1 MYRHLC
7 GVIKMPNEEQFVE
20 VNKMQDNQFREV
32 TKLQKEYI
40 DAAACRED
48 FMNAVY
54 DICSDDDTNDRANQI
69 IDVFDS
75 LPAADVTEVKHG
87 KWSATGLCSN
97 CHKPFQGGYF
107 SYYCPN
113 CGTIMDGEK

>member
-1 MYRHLC
+1 
-7 GVIKMPNEEQFVE
+7 
-20 VNKMQDNQFREV
+20 MQDNQFREV

-75 LPAADVTEVKHG
+75 LPAADVAEITRCKNCIYGEFGKDYTPYCNNENGLATITEQT
-87 KWSATGLCSN
+87 SCSYGVR
-97 CHKPFQGGYF
+97 KDVT
-107 SYYCPN
+107 S
-113 CGTIMDGEK
+113 K